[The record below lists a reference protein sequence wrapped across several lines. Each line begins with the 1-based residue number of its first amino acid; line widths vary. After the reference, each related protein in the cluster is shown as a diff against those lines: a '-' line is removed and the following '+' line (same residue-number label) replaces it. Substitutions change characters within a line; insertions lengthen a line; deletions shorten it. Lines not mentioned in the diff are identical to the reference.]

1 MSAAATQAPVAMFG
15 GTFNPIHH
23 GHLRSAVELVEGLAL
38 ERLHLVPCAT
48 PPHRESPGCPATARA
63 DMVELAVRGES
74 RLSCDRRE
82 LQRDGP
88 SWTVDSLAELRREYG
103 EQRPLCLVVGCDA
116 VLGLPRWHR
125 WQELL
130 GLAHVVVLARP
141 GWELP
146 RRGKVADWLGHH
158 RLPDA
163 AALGRRPAGGVLL
176 QELRPLPISSTEI
189 RHLCATGH
197 SPRFLLP
204 DAVLEYIVD
213 NALYR
218 EAVAD

>member
-1 MSAAATQAPVAMFG
+1 MNSAPGTAPVAMFG

-23 GHLRSAVELVEGLAL
+23 GHLRSALELVEGLGL
-38 ERLHLVPCAT
+38 ERLHLVPCAI
-48 PPHRESPGCPATARA
+48 PPHRERPDCPAARRA

-74 RLSCDRRE
+74 RLFCDRRE
-82 LQRDGP
+82 LQRQGP
-88 SWTVDSLAELRREYG
+88 SWTVDSLAELRSEYG

-116 VLGLPRWHR
+116 LLGLPQWHR

-130 GLAHVVVLARP
+130 VFAHVVVIARP

-163 AALGRRPAGGVLL
+163 ATLARKPAGGVLV
-176 QELRPLPISSTEI
+176 QELRQLPVSSTEI
-189 RHLCATGH
+189 RQLCAAGR

-204 DAVLEYIVD
+204 DAVLDYIVD
-213 NALYR
+213 NGLYR
-218 EAVAD
+218 DAVAV